1 MTTIRLVLR
10 LHRFEIALFAIVLLA
25 LAGVGFAMSVL
36 FDGPSLVPCLTDP
49 TAAGCPDGLARSET
63 LSNFRGIF
71 QLALSGASILFGLI
85 LGLGIVAQ
93 EVEQG
98 TATLAWTIH
107 PSRIRWLAPR
117 IAFTVL
123 VIVVLVG
130 LPAFAADL
138 FERARQVPAIVGDSV
153 QDYQVRGLPVVAR
166 ALLAF
171 AIALAVGAWLGRMLP
186 ALLLSLALFVVL
198 AGAAEV
204 GLGSWLIGE
213 AQPISDPGAL
223 YLREGYRADDGR
235 ILESGEAFAILSPE
249 DPAFPAHFESVSL
262 GIPGTRTREAVT
274 RAAVTYL
281 LLSGGLIGATFLV
294 VNRRRPS

>member
-1 MTTIRLVLR
+1 MTTIGLGLR
-10 LHRFEIALFAIVLLA
+10 LHRFEITLFAIALLA
-25 LAGVGFAMSVL
+25 LAGVGFAMSLL
-36 FDGPSLVPCLTDP
+36 FDGPALVPCLTDP
-49 TAAGCPDGLARSET
+49 TAAGCPDGLARAET
-63 LSNFRGIF
+63 LSNFRGLF
-71 QLALSGASILFGLI
+71 QLALSGVSILFGLI

-117 IAFTVL
+117 AAFAVV
-123 VIVVLVG
+123 VIVALVG

-138 FERARQVPAIVGDSV
+138 FERARQVPAIVGDSM
-153 QDYQVRGLPVVAR
+153 QDYQVRGLPVVTR

-171 AIALAVGAWLGRMLP
+171 AIALFVGAWLGRMLP
-186 ALLLSLALFVVL
+186 ALLLSLAVFAVV

-204 GLGSWLIGE
+204 GLGSWLNRE
-213 AQPISDPGAL
+213 VQRISDPGAQ
-223 YLREGYRADDGR
+223 YMREGYRASDGR
-235 ILESGEAFAILSPE
+235 ILESAEAFALLSPE
-249 DPAFPAHFESVSL
+249 DPSFREQFASVSL
-262 GIPGTRTREAVT
+262 GIPGARAGEAVA
-274 RAAVTYL
+274 RAAITYL